1 MEDNT
6 LKTNV
11 SENTS
16 TNEEKIKQGSETSI
30 CSKCGSAFD
39 LNAGF
44 CPYCG
49 TPKTPPKP
57 VCAKCG
63 GELLEN
69 QLFCPTCGHKV
80 GEEIKSKPKN
90 KKMAGIKIALLIAI
104 PVILVLAGV
113 IAAIL
118 IVNDSK
124 IDSISF
130 PNKSMELLV
139 DESATN
145 PYKILPE
152 KKQDKKVE
160 WSSSNPEVATVSA
173 DGTVLAVG
181 EGDCTITVSRGD
193 KHDDFSVHVFSKF
206 EGNLIKG
213 KYQEAYEGA
222 KDDKQKEQAFA
233 ENLAAVESAY
243 ATSVLKDP
251 SSFVLNDVY
260 YDSAKKRLVM
270 KISGNNSFGAKV
282 TNYWLF
288 AWDSSGSKWFYFT
301 SVSDLKKEEYNSW
314 DDEDDKLEKA
324 IDNLGRDYISETML
338 KGLKLDKSAI
348 KRINKMFEEGKLDEV
363 KLIKT

>member
-6 LKTNV
+6 LKTDV
-11 SENTS
+11 SETTS
-16 TNEEKIKQGSETSI
+16 TNEEIIEQGSETFR
-30 CSKCGSAFD
+30 CSKCGSTFD
-39 LNAGF
+39 PNSSF
-44 CPYCG
+44 CPCCG
-49 TPKTPPKP
+49 TPKNPPKP

-69 QLFCPTCGHKV
+69 QIFCPTCGHKV

-90 KKMAGIKIALLIAI
+90 KKLSGVKIALLIAI
-104 PVILVLAGV
+104 PIVLIVAG
-113 IAAIL
+113 IITTIL
-118 IVNDSK
+118 IINDSK

-130 PNKSMELLV
+130 SNKSIELLV

-145 PYKILPE
+145 PYTILPA

-160 WSSSNPEVATVSA
+160 WNSSNPEVATVSA
-173 DGTVLAVG
+173 DGTVIAVG

-243 ATSVLKDP
+243 AASVLKDP

-260 YDSAKKRLVM
+260 YDSVNMRLVM
-270 KISGNNSFGAKV
+270 KISGNNSYGAKV
-282 TNYWLF
+282 SSYWLF
-288 AWDSSGSKWFYFT
+288 SWNSSESKWYYFT

-324 IDNLGRDYISETML
+324 IDNLGREYISVSMQ

-363 KLIKT
+363 ELIKD